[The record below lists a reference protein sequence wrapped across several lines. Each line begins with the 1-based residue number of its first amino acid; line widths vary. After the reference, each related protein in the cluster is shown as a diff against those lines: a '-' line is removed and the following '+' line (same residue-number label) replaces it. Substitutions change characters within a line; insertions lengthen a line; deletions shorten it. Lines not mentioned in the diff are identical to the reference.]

1 MKGEIGVWKETTEEK
16 KIRWRGMSG
25 GQQEGR
31 RREQSGGLR
40 KRQWEHC
47 AHRENDQGRKKRHR
61 RGDSLSFI
69 QIFWEHGL
77 SPAGSFV

>member
-1 MKGEIGVWKETTEEK
+1 MGGDNRIKQIK
-16 KIRWRGMSG
+16 WRGMSG